1 MAGNAFG
8 FSPYPQRP
16 TVDPRT
22 VGRAL
27 VQKKAQEAAP
37 IPFGQGVDDNPEL
50 RRDRAVLEGAE
61 KQHGTDARLLE
72 QAQTAYGWAMSRN
85 RGAIRR
91 GAEMDS
97 AAARETASRQAMFD
111 ARGNEFLTANAVE
124 RQFLPGFGAD
134 ATSVGRDGGDQFED
148 SAIQAMRHERNRR
161 VGMELEQGQQR
172 VPANHDAQL
181 RRLGMSDAEIRL
193 LRQAGGIK

>member
-22 VGRAL
+22 VGQAL

-37 IPFGQGVDDNPEL
+37 DPSAQPMSMFASMPMGEPSMGTIEPGM
-50 RRDRAVLEGAE
+50 
-61 KQHGTDARLLE
+61 GTDPL
-72 QAQTAYGWAMSRN
+72 MH
-85 RGAIRR
+85 
-91 GAEMDS
+91 
-97 AAARETASRQAMFD
+97 
-111 ARGNEFLTANAVE
+111 
-124 RQFLPGFGAD
+124 
-134 ATSVGRDGGDQFED
+134 GRDGGDQFEY
-148 SAIQAMRHERNRR
+148 SATQAMRHERNRR